1 MILLRTE
8 LSALARLAVPLIT
21 AQLAYVAMVFTDT
34 VMMGRLGPEALASG
48 GLGAATYSFVTVVCV
63 GIIAAVGNLV
73 AIRHGQ
79 DDIEGVT
86 DVACAGVWIALGLA
100 LIAGLILWSLEPALL
115 ALGQA
120 PATTGEAMGFIQ
132 AVSFALPG
140 YLVFMS
146 LRGFTS
152 GIGRPGPVMSIAI
165 GGALA
170 NLVLNLAFIEGWMGL
185 PFLGLKGIGLI
196 TALVMTVM
204 ALAMAL
210 TIRARSAYVAY
221 PIARKLLSLN
231 RGAISETL
239 RLGLPIGGTYAVETA
254 LFAAA
259 ALCMGALGSTQLA
272 AHQIAN
278 QLVYVAFMIPVG
290 LAYASSLRV
299 GLHFGAGRFA
309 ESRLAGRIG
318 ITVGATCMLAVAIAF
333 WLMPETLVGL
343 LIDRDDPAGRTV
355 MALAVSLLTIAAWF
369 EFFDG
374 IQGIASGA
382 LRGIRQARQA
392 MLIGLVCYC
401 CVGIVS
407 AWLLGLVLGFDAR
420 GVWWGMALGLA
431 CAAVALTW
439 AFERHMR
446 GLLCHENVESPA
458 EKQWATQS

>member
-1 MILLRTE
+1 MTLLRTE
-8 LSALARLAVPLIT
+8 LSALARLAIPLIT

-34 VMMGRLGPEALASG
+34 VMMGRIGPDALASG

-79 DDIEGVT
+79 DDTNGVT
-86 DVACAGVWIALGLA
+86 DVACAGLWIAVGLSVV
-100 LIAGLILWSLEPALL
+100 AGLILWNLEPVLL

-120 PATTGEAMGFIQ
+120 PATTHEAMSFIRT
-132 AVSFALPG
+132 VSFALPG

-152 GIGRPGPVMSIAI
+152 GIGHPGPVMSIAI

-204 ALAMAL
+204 AAAMGL
-210 TIRARSAYVAY
+210 TIRLRSAYAAY
-221 PIARKLLSLN
+221 LIAPRLPRFN
-231 RGAISETL
+231 RNALSETL

-309 ESRLAGRIG
+309 QSRLAGRIG
-318 ITVGATCMLAVAIAF
+318 ITVGATCMLAVAIVF
-333 WLMPETLVGL
+333 WLIPESLVGL
-343 LIDRDDPAGRTV
+343 FIDPSDPTTHPV
-355 MALAVSLLTIAAWF
+355 LALAVSLLAIAAWF

-392 MLIGLVCYC
+392 MLIGLICYC
-401 CVGIVS
+401 FIGIVA
-407 AWLLGLVLGFDAR
+407 AWLLGLVLGFDAH

-446 GLLCHENVESPA
+446 GLLHHEEAESSEA
-458 EKQWATQS
+458 KQWLTHS

>member
-8 LSALARLAVPLIT
+8 LYALARLAIPLIT

-34 VMMGRLGPEALASG
+34 VMMGRIGPEALASG
-48 GLGAATYSFVTVVCV
+48 GLGAATYSFVSVVCI

-73 AIRHGQ
+73 AIRHGSH
-79 DDIEGVT
+79 DTEGVT
-86 DVACAGVWIALGLA
+86 EVACAGIWIALGLA
-100 LIAGLILWSLEPALL
+100 LLAGLTLWCLEPALL
-115 ALGQA
+115 TLGQN
-120 PATTGEAMGFIQ
+120 PATAAQAMEFVRT
-132 AVSFALPG
+132 VSFALPG
-140 YLVFMS
+140 YFVFMA

-170 NLVLNLAFIEGWMGL
+170 NLMLNLAFIEGWFGL

-196 TALVMTVM
+196 TALVMT
-204 ALAMAL
+204 AMAAAMAFIL
-210 TIRARSAYVAY
+210 HYHSAYTPY
-221 PIARKLLSLN
+221 PIAQRLPRLN
-231 RGAISETL
+231 GEAICETL

-278 QLVYVAFMIPVG
+278 QLVYVAFMVPVG

-299 GLHFGAGRFA
+299 GLHFGAGRLK
-309 ESRLAGRIG
+309 ESHLAGRLG
-318 ITVGATCMLAVAIAF
+318 IAVGAISMLIVAVAF
-333 WLMPETLVGL
+333 WLIPKALVGL
-343 LIDRDDPAGRTV
+343 FIDSSDPASHTV
-355 MALAVSLLTIAAWF
+355 FKLAVSLLAIAAWF

-382 LRGIRQARQA
+382 LRGIKQARQA

-401 CVGIVS
+401 CIGILA
-407 AWLLGLVLGFDAR
+407 AWLLGLVLGFDAS
-420 GVWWGMALGLA
+420 GIWWGMALGLA
-431 CAAVALTW
+431 CAAVSLTW
-439 AFERHMR
+439 AFERHMHALI
-446 GLLCHENVESPA
+446 GQEQTQHLS
-458 EKQWATQS
+458 EKNWAIQS